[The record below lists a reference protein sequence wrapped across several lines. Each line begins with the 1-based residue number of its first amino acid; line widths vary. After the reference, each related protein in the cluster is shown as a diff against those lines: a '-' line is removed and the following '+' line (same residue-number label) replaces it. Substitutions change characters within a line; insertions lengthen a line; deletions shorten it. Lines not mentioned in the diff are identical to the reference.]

1 MAYSSAGRI
10 PKGDQLTLVLVGRTG
25 SGKSA
30 TGNTILGKPHFMSV
44 RSMSSKTR
52 NIAWARREQKRKLVV
67 IDTPGFFDTSGEL
80 TNEDMAKEIAKC
92 VGIAMTQGSGLDAI
106 ILTLNA
112 DERLTEEHINSIK
125 LLRALFGEDM
135 MKYVTILFTR
145 KDQLDLDK
153 VSLADFLKEIPSY
166 LKHLLIDCNNRVL
179 AFDNRT
185 NDANVKEQQTAELVR
200 LVDKTRASNGNKPFT
215 NDITRR
221 VKEAVED
228 DRLCKYTGM
237 GGADRQAD
245 DIASGGNSDVIVKI
259 LDFLTALIP
268 AALKVAELIIQSRK

>member
-1 MAYSSAGRI
+1 
-10 PKGDQLTLVLVGRTG
+10 
-25 SGKSA
+25 
-30 TGNTILGKPHFMSV
+30 
-44 RSMSSKTR
+44 
-52 NIAWARREQKRKLVV
+52 
-67 IDTPGFFDTSGEL
+67 
-80 TNEDMAKEIAKC
+80 
-92 VGIAMTQGSGLDAI
+92 MTQGNGLDAI

-112 DERLTEEHINSIK
+112 DDRLTEEHINSIK
-125 LLRALFGEDM
+125 LLRALFGDDM

-153 VSLADFLKEIPSY
+153 VSLADFLEEVFSY

-200 LVDKTRASNGNKPFT
+200 LIDKTRASNGNKPFT

-221 VKEAVED
+221 VKEAVEE

-237 GGADRQAD
+237 DGAVRQAD
-245 DIASGGNSDVIVKI
+245 DIASGVNSEVIEKI
-259 LDFLTALIP
+259 VGFLVALIP
-268 AALKVAELIIQSRK
+268 VAITVAKIIIQFRK

>member
-52 NIAWARREQKRKLVV
+52 SIAWGRREQGRKLVV
-67 IDTPGFFDTSGEL
+67 IDTPGFFDTSVEL

-92 VGIAMTQGSGLDAI
+92 VGIAMTQGNGLDAI

-112 DERLTEEHINSIK
+112 DERLTEEHIKSIK
-125 LLRALFGEDM
+125 LLRALFGDDM

-153 VSLADFLKEIPSY
+153 VSLADFLEEVPSY
-166 LKHLLIDCNNRVL
+166 MKHLLIDCNNRVL

-228 DRLCKYTGM
+228 DRLCRYTGM
-237 GGADRQAD
+237 VGADRQAD
-245 DIASGGNSDVIVKI
+245 DIASGNNSEVIDKI
-259 LDFLTALIP
+259 LEFLTALIP
-268 AALKVAELIIQSRK
+268 VALTVAQLFMQSRK